1 MNKLRNDGETAA
13 SGILLAGTGNSFES
27 ALAAVMY
34 HSRSVVQAAKNINH
48 ELDTELQALR
58 DGVKPEWMENW
69 YDGLG
74 YCK

>member
-1 MNKLRNDGETAA
+1 MVLAA
-13 SGILLAGTGNSFES
+13 IGDNFES

-34 HSRSVVQAAKNINH
+34 QSRNVVHAAKTVNN
-48 ELDTELQALR
+48 ELDKELQALT

-74 YCK
+74 YCKFGH